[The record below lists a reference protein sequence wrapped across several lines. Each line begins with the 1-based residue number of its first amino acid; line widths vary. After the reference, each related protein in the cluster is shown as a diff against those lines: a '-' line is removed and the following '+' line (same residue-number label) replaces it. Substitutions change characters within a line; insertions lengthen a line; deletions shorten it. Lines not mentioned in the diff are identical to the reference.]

1 MTNTTFKDGDGYF
14 SRCIKVRD
22 MWAAVGV
29 VIAVVV
35 MYGGYHVNLIID
47 AINQSAVDKHNNN
60 QITIGSG
67 GIDQLVREQ
76 LERQQSKGTP

>member
-1 MTNTTFKDGDGYF
+1 MTSEHNSETGYF

-35 MYGGYHVNLIID
+35 MYGGYHVTLIID